1 MPPKYSKG
9 RKTGMKALK
18 RGKSNLK
25 RLVAKAKTKSLVKL
39 IKKVSLNTQE
49 TKDTHTIV
57 ENTQLYHNTP
67 AYHVG
72 LLKLRQGM
80 GDAETGTQQLA
91 KRIGDEIYARGLSL
105 KMWFA
110 NKLDRPDILYKLI
123 VFKYR
128 ADTTINA
135 GDPYHSQGTANFMI
149 RDVNT
154 EKFKIVK
161 VKNFRICTSAQR
173 ITLTDVFN
181 GAEGHRAVKMW
192 IPINKKI
199 KYDETSSNGETPK
212 LMDYGIS
219 VVCYDSFGTQLTD
232 NIASFAIN
240 FKLYFK
246 DA

>member
-1 MPPKYSKG
+1 MPYKRYSKRVG
-9 RKTGMKALK
+9 SKKPYKK
-18 RGKSNLK
+18 RGTAKRAVSSLKTK
-25 RLVAKAKTKSLVKL
+25 RLVNL
-39 IKKVSLNTQE
+39 IKKVSLKTME

-72 LLKLRQGM
+72 LLKLRQGYT
-80 GDAETGTQQLA
+80 DTETGTQQLG

-123 VFKYR
+123 IFMYR
-128 ADTTINA
+128 ADTAINA
-135 GDPYHSQGTANFMI
+135 GDPYVSQGTSNYMI

-154 EKFKIVK
+154 ERFKIVK
-161 VKNFRICTSAQR
+161 VKNFRISTSAQR
-173 ITLTDVFN
+173 ITTTDVFN

-199 KYDETSSNGETPK
+199 KYDETSSNAETPK
-212 LMDYGIS
+212 MMDYAIS
-219 VVCYDSFGTQLTD
+219 VVAYDSYGTLISDQV
-232 NIASFAIN
+232 ASFAIN
-240 FKLYFK
+240 YKLYFK